1 MSWNMQGRTVVVTG
15 AARGIGAAA
24 ALALH
29 ERGMNVVLAGLEAE
43 LMEQRAAEIGSRT
56 LVVECDVTSTD
67 QLDATVDATIDRFG
81 SIDAVV
87 ANAGVNAVGTM
98 ETSETETW
106 EKVVEVN
113 LFGVVRTVRAVLPH
127 IISSRGYILP
137 VSSLAGAMPLA
148 LGTHYTAAKHGVN
161 GYAQALRLE
170 LASAGVDVGCA
181 YFGAIDTDLLR
192 DSSADPATAAMIDGL
207 PKGIAR
213 SIPAAKAGEAI
224 ARGVARRSRR
234 VIAPRWILPMLLAP
248 GVFIPLAERGGA
260 TATRAAVEL
269 ANNRARSGH
278 PGAATFVTDR
288 DPERTAT

>member
-1 MSWNMQGRTVVVTG
+1 VV
-15 AARGIGAAA
+15 A
-24 ALALH
+24 
-29 ERGMNVVLAGLEAE
+29 
-43 LMEQRAAEIGSRT
+43 
-56 LVVECDVTSTD
+56 CDVTNAD
-67 QLDATVDATIDRFG
+67 QLEAAVDATLDRFG

-98 ETSETETW
+98 ETIDTETW

-170 LASAGVDVGCA
+170 LAAAGVDVGCA

-207 PKGIAR
+207 PKRISR

-234 VIAPRWILPMLLAP
+234 VIAPRWILPMLIAP
-248 GVFIPLAERGGA
+248 GVFTPLAERGGA
-260 TATRAAVEL
+260 AATRAAVKL
-269 ANNRARSGH
+269 ANDRARAGH
-278 PGAATFVTDR
+278 AGAATFVADR
-288 DPERTAT
+288 DPDRTAT

>member
-1 MSWNMQGRTVVVTG
+1 MSWNIQGRTAVVTG

-24 ALALH
+24 ARALH
-29 ERGMNVVLAGLEAE
+29 EQGMNVVLAGLEVE
-43 LMEQRAAEIGSRT
+43 LLDQRAAEIGTRT
-56 LVVECDVTSTD
+56 LVAACDVTRPD
-67 QLDATVDATIDRFG
+67 DLEEMVAAALDRFG

-98 ETSETETW
+98 ETSTPETW
-106 EKVVEVN
+106 DKVVEVN

-127 IISSRGYILP
+127 IIASGGYIMP

-170 LASAGVDVGCA
+170 LASAGVSVGCA

-207 PKGIAR
+207 PKGISR
-213 SIPAAKAGEAI
+213 SIPAARAGDAI

-234 VIAPRWILPMLLAP
+234 VVAPRWILPMLLAP

-260 TATRAAVEL
+260 AATSAAVHLANERARAGEHGVSTFVDAPARDRAA
-269 ANNRARSGH
+269 
-278 PGAATFVTDR
+278 T
-288 DPERTAT
+288 

>member
-1 MSWNMQGRTVVVTG
+1 MSWNVQGRTVVVTG

-24 ALALH
+24 AQGLH

-43 LMEQRAAEIGSRT
+43 LLEQRAAEIGSRT
-56 LVVECDVTSTD
+56 LVVECDVTD
-67 QLDATVDATIDRFG
+67 AEQLDTTVEAALDRFG

-98 ETSETETW
+98 ETSATETW

-170 LASAGVDVGCA
+170 LAAAGVDVGCA

-192 DSSADPATAAMIDGL
+192 DSSADPATAAMISGL
-207 PKGIAR
+207 PERISR
-213 SIPAAKAGEAI
+213 SIPASKAGEAI
-224 ARGVARRSRR
+224 ARGVQRRSRR

-248 GVFIPLAERGGA
+248 GAFIPLAERGA
-260 TATRAAVEL
+260 ASATRAAVQL
-269 ANNRARSGH
+269 ANERARAGH
-278 PGAATFVTDR
+278 AGAATFVDDR
-288 DPERTAT
+288 DPQRVAP

>member
-1 MSWNMQGRTVVVTG
+1 MSWKVEGRTVIVTG

-24 ALALH
+24 GRALH

-43 LMEQRAAEIGSRT
+43 LMEQRAAEIGPRT
-56 LVVECDVTSTD
+56 LVVDCDVTNAER
-67 QLDATVDATIDRFG
+67 LEAAVDATLERFG

-98 ETSETETW
+98 ETSDTETW

-148 LGTHYTAAKHGVN
+148 LGTHYTAAKHAVN

-170 LASAGVDVGCA
+170 LAAAGVDVGCA

-207 PKGIAR
+207 PERITR
-213 SIPAAKAGEAI
+213 PIPAAKAGEAI
-224 ARGVARRSRR
+224 ARGVARRLRR
-234 VIAPRWILPMLLAP
+234 VVAPRWILPMLLAP
-248 GVFIPLAERGGA
+248 GVFIPLSERGGA
-260 TATRAAVEL
+260 AATRAAVAL
-269 ANNRARSGH
+269 ANDRARAGH
-278 PGAATFVTDR
+278 VGVATFVTGP
-288 DPERTAT
+288 DPRRVVT

>member
-1 MSWNMQGRTVVVTG
+1 MSWTVQGRTVVVTG

-24 ALALH
+24 AQALH

-43 LMEQRAAEIGSRT
+43 SLEQRAAEIGSRT
-56 LVVECDVTSTD
+56 LVVECDVTD
-67 QLDATVDATIDRFG
+67 AEQLDATVEATLDRFG
-81 SIDAVV
+81 TIDAVV

-98 ETSETETW
+98 ETSAAETW
-106 EKVVEVN
+106 ERVVEVN

-170 LASAGVDVGCA
+170 LAAAGVDVGCA

-192 DSSADPATAAMIDGL
+192 DSSADPATAAMISGL
-207 PKGIAR
+207 PERISR
-213 SIPAAKAGEAI
+213 SIPASKAGEAI
-224 ARGVARRSRR
+224 ARGVQRRSRR

-248 GVFIPLAERGGA
+248 GAFVPLAERGAAG
-260 TATRAAVEL
+260 ATRAAVQL
-269 ANNRARSGH
+269 ANERARAGH
-278 PGAATFVTDR
+278 VGTATFVDGR
-288 DPERTAT
+288 DPQRVAP